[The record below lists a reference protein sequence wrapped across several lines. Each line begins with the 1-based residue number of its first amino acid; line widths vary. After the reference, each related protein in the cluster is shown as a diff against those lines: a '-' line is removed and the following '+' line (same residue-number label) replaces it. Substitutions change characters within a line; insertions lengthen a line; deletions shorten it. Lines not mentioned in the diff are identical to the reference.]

1 MIRGNYKKSKKAAK
15 SGAVLSPQ
23 QKQQVRQ
30 IMAAHVEVKNTSE
43 GLSTTISNAGTLTSY
58 TTFAQ
63 GLQAYA
69 RVGDQIEIK
78 KLQFKYKITA
88 PVGGLLTAADAYD
101 TVRVILFRWYGDDS
115 ADVPTVAQI
124 LGAPL
129 NAAHTDITVYN
140 YNRDLAEKYH
150 VFYDKTHVVFNA
162 PIWDGSAVRTEPGPG
177 HVYVSDTITFGK
189 GRFGRPHIDYDAGVN
204 TGTGNVYS
212 LIVSDSS
219 FVPHPAVVTSLMTEF
234 TDS

>member
-1 MIRGNYKKSKKAAK
+1 MLSREQKLQ
-15 SGAVLSPQ
+15 VLQIVGS
-23 QKQQVRQ
+23 RQ
-30 IMAAHVEVKNTSE
+30 EVKNASE

-58 TTFAQ
+58 TTLAQ
-63 GLQAYA
+63 GLQSYA
-69 RVGDQIEIK
+69 RIGDQIEIK

-124 LGAPL
+124 LGVSL
-129 NAAHTDITVYN
+129 NAAHTDITTYN

-150 VFYDKTHVVFNA
+150 IIYDKTHVVYNA
-162 PIWDGSAVRTEPGPG
+162 PIWDGAAVRTEPGPG
-177 HVYVSDTITFGK
+177 HVYASNTLTFGK
-189 GRFGRPHIDYDAGVN
+189 GQIGRPHIDYDAGVN

-219 FVPHPAVVTSLMTEF
+219 FTPHPAVVTSLLTEF
-234 TDS
+234 CDS